1 MADQVFWNLLFYLIM
16 ISSEVVKNEF
26 NQSYYPN
33 HEKKKAV
40 EMCHNIE
47 TLMLDLDELVAK
59 CFLAS
64 VAEQLS

>member
-1 MADQVFWNLLFYLIM
+1 M
-16 ISSEVVKNEF
+16 ISSEVVKNESY
-26 NQSYYPN
+26 QSYYPN
-33 HEKKKAV
+33 YQKKKAV

>member
-1 MADQVFWNLLFYLIM
+1 M
-16 ISSEVVKNEF
+16 ISSEVVKNESY
-26 NQSYYPN
+26 QSYYPN
-33 HEKKKAV
+33 DKKKAV